1 MKEKT
6 KRDFGIFYDSR
17 KKTNVDFLIN
27 TAMGDIIPIEV
38 GIGDKNKR
46 QIKNAMNKYNS
57 DFGIVISNKTES
69 IVKDEDVLFI
79 PIKTFSLM

>member
-1 MKEKT
+1 M
-6 KRDFGIFYDSR
+6 
-17 KKTNVDFLIN
+17 
-27 TAMGDIIPIEV
+27 
-38 GIGDKNKR
+38 GIGDKNKK

-57 DFGIVISNKTES
+57 NFGIVISNKTGS